1 MTIEED
7 SAWVDALAGR
17 VDSVRAESSDP
28 VREASLLRAHL
39 LAQEFQVVTDV
50 PTIDAGRE
58 EELIAR
64 ARAAGLLSESSPRT
78 RRRRFAPGLQAA
90 AMVIL
95 AVGGAGLWWS
105 TRPPPETLRGV
116 VGGTVHL
123 EARDPPALKRRL
135 IEELAAARVTVS
147 GYERFGHLGI
157 DADLPMPIPP
167 DVARVLERHH
177 IPVPVDGALVVEID
191 PLNRR

>member
-7 SAWVDALAGR
+7 IDWVDTLAGR
-17 VDSVRAESSDP
+17 ADAVRAESSDS
-28 VREASLLRAHL
+28 VREASLLRKRL
-39 LAQEFQVVTDV
+39 LAQEFQAVTDV

-64 ARAAGLLSESSPRT
+64 ARAAGLLGESSRRT
-78 RRRRFAPGLQAA
+78 RRRWFAPGLQAA

-105 TRPPPETLRGV
+105 TRPPSEILRGV

-123 EARDPPALKRRL
+123 EARNPPALKRRL

-147 GYERFGHLGI
+147 GYERFGHPGI
-157 DADLPMPIPP
+157 DADLPLPIPQ

-177 IPVPVDGALVVEID
+177 IPAPVDGALVVEID
-191 PLNRR
+191 PPGR

>member
-17 VDSVRAESSDP
+17 VDSVRAESPDL
-28 VREASLLRAHL
+28 VREASLLREHL
-39 LAQEFQVVTDV
+39 LAQEFHVVTDV

-64 ARAAGLLSESSPRT
+64 ARAAGLLSESAPRS
-78 RRRRFAPGLQAA
+78 RRRWFAPGLQAA

-135 IEELAAARVTVS
+135 IEELVAARVTVS

-157 DADLPMPIPP
+157 DADLPMPISPE
-167 DVARVLERHH
+167 VARVLERHH

-191 PLNRR
+191 PPNRR

>member
-17 VDSVRAESSDP
+17 VGSVRAESSDSM
-28 VREASLLRAHL
+28 REASLLRERL
-39 LAQEFQVVTDV
+39 LAQEFLVVTDV

-78 RRRRFAPGLQAA
+78 RRRRFAAGLQAA

-135 IEELAAARVTVS
+135 IEELTAARVTVS

-157 DADLPMPIPP
+157 DADLPIPISP

-191 PLNRR
+191 PPNRR